1 MAVKKFLTENDKQV
15 WPITRADCIYT
26 VMGDKLL
33 SDDYASKDYIDNEIT
48 KLRDEMIVLDEDDLS
63 IDGLIDQTFP
73 ELTTTDKTLTGAIN
87 EINNIIQNNQPGEGQ
102 VEEIEKSVVDEMLM
116 DVFGVVVDE
125 EAN

>member
-33 SDDYASKDYIDNEIT
+33 SDDFASKDYIDNEIT
-48 KLRDEMIVLDEDDLS
+48 KLRDVMIVLDEDDLS

-73 ELTTTDKTLTGAIN
+73 ELTTTNKTLTGAIN

>member
-33 SDDYASKDYIDNEIT
+33 SDDYASKDYINNEIA

>member
-1 MAVKKFLTENDKQV
+1 MAVKKFLTEDDKQV

>member
-1 MAVKKFLTENDKQV
+1 
-15 WPITRADCIYT
+15 
-26 VMGDKLL
+26 
-33 SDDYASKDYIDNEIT
+33 
-48 KLRDEMIVLDEDDLS
+48 MIVLDEDDLS

>member
-33 SDDYASKDYIDNEIT
+33 SDDYASKDYIDNEIA

>member
-33 SDDYASKDYIDNEIT
+33 SDDYASKDYIDNEIA

-102 VEEIEKSVVDEMLM
+102 VEEIEKSVVDEILM